1 MELND
6 LISEL
11 IGFKYEKEWFEF
23 KENMKSDN
31 EIGEYISA
39 LSNGA
44 AYSGKEKGYLV
55 WGIKD
60 STHEIVGTNF
70 DPDCNTAH
78 NEPLKHYLE
87 RLLSPNVKIDF
98 EETFIN
104 NIRLVVLT
112 ISAAKN
118 IPTAWDGV
126 RYIRVGSSKE
136 KLSKFPEREI
146 HLFHIL
152 RDGIPTI
159 VNTKSLYQDLTFSK
173 LFGYY
178 GSKGIILKEKTF
190 KKNLCLLTESGEY
203 NILAQLLSDNSHIPL
218 RVSIFDG
225 ETKAYNLCY
234 VREFGFS
241 CLLYG

>member
-1 MELND
+1 MKLND
-6 LISEL
+6 LINEL

-44 AYSGKEKGYLV
+44 AYLGKEKGYLV

-98 EETFIN
+98 EET
-104 NIRLVVLT
+104 
-112 ISAAKN
+112 
-118 IPTAWDGV
+118 
-126 RYIRVGSSKE
+126 
-136 KLSKFPEREI
+136 
-146 HLFHIL
+146 
-152 RDGIPTI
+152 
-159 VNTKSLYQDLTFSK
+159 
-173 LFGYY
+173 
-178 GSKGIILKEKTF
+178 
-190 KKNLCLLTESGEY
+190 
-203 NILAQLLSDNSHIPL
+203 
-218 RVSIFDG
+218 
-225 ETKAYNLCY
+225 
-234 VREFGFS
+234 
-241 CLLYG
+241 